1 MCIRDR
7 AVLCGLTRRWLGGR
21 IGSGKQYLSW
31 IHDVDF
37 CRAIEF
43 LIDND
48 SIVGAVNVASPNP
61 LTQADFQR
69 QLRNELGVRFGLPT
83 TQWMAELG
91 AVFMKTDTE
100 LVLKSR
106 RVIPGR
112 LVDSGFEFKFP
123 QWSRAVT
130 DLVSRR

>member
-1 MCIRDR
+1 M
-7 AVLCGLTRRWLGGR
+7 
-21 IGSGKQYLSW
+21 GSTSKYLSW
-31 IHDVDF
+31 IHDADF
-37 CRAIEF
+37 CRAVEF

-48 SIVGAVNVASPNP
+48 AIDGPVNVASPNP

-69 QLRNELGVRFGLPT
+69 QLRNELGVSVGLPAT
-83 TQWMAELG
+83 KWMAKIG

-112 LVDSGFEFKFP
+112 LVDSGFEFEFP
-123 QWSRAVT
+123 QWSRAVE
-130 DLVSRR
+130 DLVSRS